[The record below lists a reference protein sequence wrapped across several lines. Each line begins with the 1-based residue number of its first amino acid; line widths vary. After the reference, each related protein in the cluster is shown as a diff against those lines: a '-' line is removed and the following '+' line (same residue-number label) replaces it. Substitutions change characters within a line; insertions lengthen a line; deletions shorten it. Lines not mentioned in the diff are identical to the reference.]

1 MAYQLNSKLC
11 DLTPYDPIEGNYSI
25 RLDANESF
33 ININDSMHKSIT
45 DAISKLKL
53 NRYPDPYAQNACKA
67 FAQFYNIDDKYVTAG
82 NGSDE
87 LISIITSCFLEK
99 DDKVVTLTP
108 DFSMYSF
115 YSSLYELTP
124 LVFEKN
130 KNTLETDC
138 GKLIEFCKENKAK
151 MLIFSNPCN
160 PTSVGLKRKDILN
173 IIRNLDCLIVIDEAY
188 MDFWSESII
197 PDINI
202 LDNVIILK
210 TCSKALGLAG
220 VRFGFA
226 IAGLTITKALKAAKS
241 PYNTDCVSQEIVSTV
256 LREKQL
262 IKNSITKIINSTKNL
277 YNEICNIK
285 DTSEIFETVYPTN
298 TNFVFIKTNQ
308 AKKIYEFLLTKSIAV
323 RCFNGFLRISSGNPD
338 ENNALINAL
347 NDYIKR

>member
-33 ININDSMHKSIT
+33 ININTTLSDEIKS
-45 DAISKLKL
+45 AVSGLSL

-67 FAQFYNIDDKYVTAG
+67 FAEFYNIEEKYVTAG

-124 LVFEKN
+124 LVFEKD

-160 PTSVGLKRKDILN
+160 PTSLGISRNDILN
-173 IIRNLDCLIVIDEAY
+173 IIRSLDCLVVIDEAY
-188 MDFWSESII
+188 MDFWNDSII
-197 PDINI
+197 PDIDR

-226 IAGLTITKALKAAKS
+226 IAGLTISKALKAAKS

-256 LREKQL
+256 LQHKDL
-262 IKNSITKIINSTKNL
+262 LKDNIKAIIENTQNL
-277 YNEICNIK
+277 YASVIDIQK
-285 DTSEIFETVYPTN
+285 HYKVFEYVFATK
-298 TNFVFIKTNQ
+298 TNFVFVKTAD
-308 AKKIYEFLLTKSIAV
+308 AKDIYNFLLTKSIAI
-323 RCFNGFLRISSGNPD
+323 RCFNGYLRISTSSVE
-338 ENNALINAL
+338 ENNALIDAL
-347 NDYIKR
+347 YDYINR